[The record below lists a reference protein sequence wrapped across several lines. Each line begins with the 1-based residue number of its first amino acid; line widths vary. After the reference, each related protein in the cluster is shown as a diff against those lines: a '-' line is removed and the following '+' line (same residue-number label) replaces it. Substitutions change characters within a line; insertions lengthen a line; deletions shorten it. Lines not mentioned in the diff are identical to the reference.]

1 MAIPVATRA
10 ALQALKPGEHSRGL
24 GRCPAC
30 GSHRLPTCG
39 RCGEHTLHRVCTWSD
54 FSEQVCE
61 NAPCNALEN
70 RGVVV
75 RFSAEMKEA
84 LYQLE
89 LKERRERKH

>member
-1 MAIPVATRA
+1 
-10 ALQALKPGEHSRGL
+10 
-24 GRCPAC
+24 
-30 GSHRLPTCG
+30 
-39 RCGEHTLHRVCTWSD
+39 
-54 FSEQVCE
+54 VCE

-89 LKERRERKH
+89 LRERRERKH